1 MKVIVIRAV
10 FVTETTKKLTF
21 SITELPTLD
30 PHSNHSCNNSHNS
43 PNLPKS
49 LLLDALECPE
59 QEMAD
64 ISTIEPFQITNIA
77 TIPDFFVNKSERLLV
92 RKQLLRCR
100 KRHCKDNFQTYS
112 VKELW
117 NHLKESHAGDYL
129 CQSCN
134 HVFSGLSLIRRHYQ
148 ICVVGYKCAGCSKS
162 FNKKSN
168 LTRHHRSCQSYL
180 MKTKQISCPMLGN
193 RPSLVEQSGSSALSG
208 IPRINPT
215 NLTLSGNFLQNKEFS
230 LSPLPVLGNTNLRS
244 QLESQLLQNSISN
257 CHQPLISPLAAAMA
271 TENLQNNF
279 QNSIKH
285 FNFPNFL
292 PPLQTM
298 ANPVSSD
305 NNNKTLQNLI
315 NSVINRNT
323 TNTSCLNLPHVES
336 PSSTKKEEI
345 VQSKPFM
352 INNIL
357 DLDKSAGKKLNP
369 INVSSG
375 NGRSKSSSSSL
386 TNGTKEINVIQNSED
401 DDDQQEENS
410 KINVNVD
417 DKKLMSQILKLNN
430 IKQKNSNSNEPV
442 KIEASNSDEEQGDV
456 DIEIEDS
463 TNTPRRLLSKDE
475 VTQTDLSFSSP
486 GNSDGNIEIELKKVH
501 SEKVALL
508 KKISEYES
516 DREELIA
523 KYNLLRAMIPSNDKS

>member
-1 MKVIVIRAV
+1 
-10 FVTETTKKLTF
+10 
-21 SITELPTLD
+21 
-30 PHSNHSCNNSHNS
+30 
-43 PNLPKS
+43 
-49 LLLDALECPE
+49 
-59 QEMAD
+59 MAD

-117 NHLKESHAGDYL
+117 NHLKEIHAGDYL

-193 RPSLVEQSGSSALSG
+193 RTSLVEQSSSSALSG

-257 CHQPLISPLAAAMA
+257 CPQPLISPLAAAIA

-279 QNSIKH
+279 QISMKH
-285 FNFPNFL
+285 FNFPSSL
-292 PPLQTM
+292 PPLQIL
-298 ANPVSSD
+298 ANPVSSND
-305 NNNKTLQNLI
+305 NDKTLQNLI

-323 TNTSCLNLPHVES
+323 TTNSLSLPHVQ
-336 PSSTKKEEI
+336 SSSSAKNEEI
-345 VQSKPFM
+345 VRSKPFM

-357 DLDKSAGKKLNP
+357 DLDKNVCKKSNP

-401 DDDQQEENS
+401 DDQQESQNS
-410 KINVNVD
+410 KINVKVD
-417 DKKLMSQILKLNN
+417 EKKLMSQILKLNN
-430 IKQKNSNSNEPV
+430 IRQKNSNSNEPV

-456 DIEIEDS
+456 DIEIEDA
-463 TNTPRRLLSKDE
+463 TNTPRRSRSKDE